1 MAAPEKIGRY
11 EIKAE
16 LGRGG
21 MATVYHGYD
30 PRFEREVAVKVLP
43 SELLHSDPQF
53 KLRFER
59 EAKIIAQLEH
69 PSIVPVYD
77 VGDEGGQPYFVMRY
91 MNGGSLSE
99 RIKARVMSIE
109 EAAKILGQ
117 IAPGLDEAHSKG
129 IVHRDLKPSNILF
142 DGKNTPYIS
151 DFGIAKLS
159 RAQVSNV
166 TGSGIIGTP
175 AYMAPEQASGE
186 TVDGRSDI
194 YALGII
200 LFEMLTG
207 RQPYEADTPMAVAIK
222 HITDPVPQILIANP
236 SLPQDLDTIIKT
248 AMAKSKDDRFVTSM
262 DMVDAIRAVGAGG
275 KPQFR
280 TRTMMKNA
288 APKTVLAG
296 AKVAG
301 TSANKGFNV
310 WFAIIP
316 ILLVVILA
324 GGYFLY
330 SGINRPPETEVPVI
344 PPVQDTAT
352 SEPSP
357 QPTEDTSPVVPS
369 TEIPEDT
376 PIPATDTPAVAQLL
390 PLGGADKIAFV
401 ANNEIWLM
409 NVDGSDLKQ
418 LTRDG
423 ANKNDLQ
430 WMPDGETILFL
441 SGKVVKYYNISTDVV
456 DTLTSFASAVS
467 LDSFQV
473 SHDGTRVMIAMSN
486 EIFVV
491 PFDFERFKNI
501 KSRNDLFAMEDACIT
516 PQDKTNDPRGY
527 SRLIVRETRWSKDD
541 GLVAWLFRGIDAG
554 NPSLQAEQVSVFN
567 ISACSPTLIDQIDNF
582 PGTRFDPVG
591 YQSRLMPDFDW
602 DGNSQFSFNTVR
614 RNDGWG
620 EFYVYNYIN
629 HKPNL
634 YYPVNNICCY
644 RDIRWSPDG
653 QYILFSFQD
662 FGLGAAAPNLL
673 YYVEAGQLGTGA
685 IFQPLPL
692 PQDFFKNPKESPQ
705 AALRPTQP

>member
-1 MAAPEKIGRY
+1 
-11 EIKAE
+11 
-16 LGRGG
+16 

-99 RIKARVMSIE
+99 RIKEKRMTIE
-109 EAAKILGQ
+109 EAARILGQ

-142 DGKNTPYIS
+142 DSKGTPYIS
-151 DFGIAKLS
+151 DFGIAKIS

-222 HITDPVPQILIANP
+222 HITDPVPQILEADP
-236 SLPQDLDTIIKT
+236 TLPRDLDTIIKT
-248 AMAKSKDDRFVTSM
+248 AMAKSKDDRFASSV
-262 DMVDAIRAVGAGG
+262 DMVDALKTVNAGG
-275 KPQFR
+275 KPELR
-280 TRTMMKNA
+280 TWTAAKA

-296 AKVAG
+296 TKVAG
-301 TSANKGFNV
+301 MSTRRGFNV

-316 ILLVVILA
+316 ILLVVIFW
-324 GGYFLY
+324 GGYYFFNR
-330 SGINRPPETEVPVI
+330 SGRPVETEAPVI
-344 PPVQDTAT
+344 PPVVMEDTETPEPIQT
-352 SEPSP
+352 S
-357 QPTEDTSPVVPS
+357 TEETSPVVAP
-369 TEIPEDT
+369 TESLEDT
-376 PIPATDTPAVAQLL
+376 PIPVTDTPPAPSL
-390 PLGGADKIAFV
+390 PEIGGADKIAFV

-409 NVDGSDLKQ
+409 NVDASDLRQ
-418 LTRDG
+418 LTTD
-423 ANKNDLQ
+423 AATKNDLQ
-430 WMPDGETILFL
+430 WLPDGETILFI
-441 SGKVVKYYNISTDVV
+441 SGRDVKYYDISTDSV
-456 DTLTSFASAVS
+456 DTLTSFPAAVS

-473 SHDGTRVMIAMSN
+473 SHDGTQVMIAMSN
-486 EIFVV
+486 EVFVV
-491 PFDFERFKNI
+491 PFDFERMRNI
-501 KSRNDLFAMEDACIT
+501 RSRSDLMAMEDACIT

-527 SRLIVRETRWSKDD
+527 SRLLVRETRWSQDD
-541 GLVAWLFRGIDAG
+541 SLVAWLFRGVDAG
-554 NPSLQAEQVSVFN
+554 NPSLQAEQVSVFDV
-567 ISACSPTLIDQIDNF
+567 SACNPSQIDQIDNF
-582 PGTRFDPVG
+582 PGTRFNPVG

-602 DGNSQFSFNTVR
+602 DGSSQFSFNTSR
-614 RNDGWG
+614 RNEGWG
-620 EFYVYNYIN
+620 ELYIYNYLN
-629 HKPNL
+629 HKPTL
-634 YYPVNNICCY
+634 VYPVNNVCCY

-653 QYILFSFQD
+653 TFVLFSFQD
-662 FGLGAAAPNLL
+662 LSLGAAAPTLL
-673 YYVEAGQLGTGA
+673 YYVSVGQLGTGA
-685 IFQPLPL
+685 IFKPLPL
-692 PQDFFKNPKESPQ
+692 SEDFFKNPREGSQ
-705 AALRPTQP
+705 AALRPVQ